1 MKEEDRKALI
11 EHRIAK
17 ADDAVRDVEFLIES
31 KRPLLAVNRIYYGIF
46 YIISAL
52 SLKKDF
58 HTSKHQQLIG
68 WFNKEFVA
76 SGRVDS
82 RYGKIIH
89 NAFLNYIAKQ
99 KKHSNIKDVCY
110 KNLDFLLEDSCYEK
124 GSEAQY
130 FNVSAIDYQVIRG
143 KKKKKRRKKKKK
155 VTEEKAI

>member
-11 EHRIAK
+11 EHRISK
-17 ADDAVRDVEFLIES
+17 ADDAIRDVEFLIDS
-31 KRPLLAVNRIYYGIF
+31 KRYLLAINRIYFGIF

-52 SLKKDF
+52 SLKNDF

-89 NAFLNYIAKQ
+89 NAFKNRSTGDYDDFAEFDEEEV
-99 KKHSNIKDVCY
+99 KDS
-110 KNLDFLLEDSCYEK
+110 FEEMQ
-124 GSEAQY
+124 E
-130 FNVSAIDYQVIRG
+130 FIDTIR
-143 KKKKKRRKKKKK
+143 
-155 VTEEKAI
+155 AML

>member
-89 NAFLNYIAKQ
+89 NAFKNRSTGDYDDFAEFDEEEV
-99 KKHSNIKDVCY
+99 KDSFEEM
-110 KNLDFLLEDSCYEK
+110 KEFID
-124 GSEAQY
+124 
-130 FNVSAIDYQVIRG
+130 AIRPML
-143 KKKKKRRKKKKK
+143 
-155 VTEEKAI
+155 